1 LKPEGQMIP
10 MDALTLY
17 LTIFF
22 ALCLAGGAYA
32 AMIYNRFSRKQVQIQ
47 EALDNIDLFLD
58 QRQAT
63 LESLLPLLD
72 QLSDRSRQ
80 TVVAAV
86 EQLRQSPAPLPA
98 DMPGRASRIARADQT
113 SRQVKQQLQA
123 DHLPATARVL
133 DSIDRSE
140 TELNGARRFHN
151 ALVREHNTLV
161 KQFPAA
167 LVALL
172 LRIRPLEFLNEQPA

>member
-1 LKPEGQMIP
+1 MN
-10 MDALTLY
+10 ALPIY
-17 LTIFF
+17 LTVFF
-22 ALCLAGGAYA
+22 AFCLIGGAYA
-32 AMIYNRFSRKQVQIQ
+32 AVVYNRFSRRQVQIQ

-72 QLSDRSRQ
+72 QLSGQSRQ
-80 TVVAAV
+80 TVLAAV
-86 EQLRQSPAPLPA
+86 ELTRQAQPPS
-98 DMPGRASRIARADQT
+98 DTPGRSSRIARADQS
-113 SRQVKQQLQA
+113 SRQVKQLLLA
-123 DHLPATARVL
+123 DHRPATARVL

-140 TELNGARRFHN
+140 TELNGARRYHN
-151 ALVREHNTLV
+151 ALVREHNTMV

-172 LRIRPLEFLNEQPA
+172 LRIRPLEFLNDQPV